1 LRRKDLRPI
10 VAVGLE
16 SISTAFIAGFRAMSS
31 KKESSLQAFAAV
43 LGILAS
49 VVALQDWYGKRTV
62 QTEHASVSAS
72 VGIFRLHKP
81 GRGEKGRA
89 AEPVDPAAE
98 AATTAFTAPS
108 AAPTNS
114 ASAAPGPSSPAS
126 APAAASAAA
135 ATSRP
140 AAAASP
146 AAPSPS
152 SPATASADPFM
163 ALVNAPADAHGGVA
177 VAVRG
182 EGVERLLDGLEQQG
196 VRLVR
201 DFFRGGF
208 AQSAYFDQL
217 LAGNGSA
224 LHRSGAL
231 TGGRVLVGEV
241 QASYRPAEMEVVV
254 CDLSFHYVVLNAS
267 GSRVAERTINASG
280 SGTDRATALDLAV
293 ATIVTDYR
301 DTLVRAAGG

>member
-1 LRRKDLRPI
+1 MRRKGLRPI

-81 GRGEKGRA
+81 GGGEKGRA
-89 AEPVDPAAE
+89 AGPVDPATE
-98 AATTAFTAPS
+98 AAATAFTAPS
-108 AAPTNS
+108 AAASPDP
-114 ASAAPGPSSPAS
+114 ASAAPSPSPAPVS
-126 APAAASAAA
+126 AAAPAPAARA
-135 ATSRP
+135 P
-140 AAAASP
+140 ASP
-146 AAPSPS
+146 AAPSP
-152 SPATASADPFM
+152 PAPAEASADPFM
-163 ALVNAPADAHGGVA
+163 ALVNAPAGAHGGVA
-177 VAVRG
+177 AAVRG
-182 EGVERLLDGLEQQG
+182 EGGARLLSGLEQHG
-196 VRLVR
+196 VRVVR
-201 DFFRGGF
+201 DFFRAGF

-231 TGGRVLVGEV
+231 TGGRVLVGEL
-241 QASYRPAEMEVVV
+241 QPSYQSAEMGLVMCE
-254 CDLSFHYVVLNAS
+254 LSFSYVVLDAR
-267 GSRVAERTINASG
+267 GSRVAHRTVTVSVPG
-280 SGTDRATALDLAV
+280 DDRASALNGAITLLL
-293 ATIVTDYR
+293 TDYG
-301 DTLVRAAGG
+301 DALAAAAGG